1 MVGQIFKF
9 FIQFFKNKMST
20 EVKQQTQTERPKQVF
35 EDNDN
40 LKHTVPGSII
50 VDLTGDGKVVK
61 EILREGTGEQP
72 KDGDRVAVHYEG
84 RIRSTNH
91 KFDSSRASGK
101 PFEFTIGLRVIE
113 GWNIGVKSMHVG
125 ELSLFRID
133 SKYAYGKLGK
143 QPDIQPDEDLI
154 FEIELLEIK
163 VGPTKQQM
171 AVEKARGECER
182 GNIAFRE
189 GRLDDAL
196 NDYCQGRLT
205 LMFEGKDESDPSY
218 FSQDYADVKLRLN
231 RNLAVAYAK
240 KGDPKQSLQYA
251 NEVLDFLPNDPKALL
266 KKCEALINLEKL
278 ADARKTLTYALG
290 VTHNDPAFKLVRE
303 RLEKLEKEERVR
315 ENQTFKKMKKAMLEG
330 EEPKKE

>member
-1 MVGQIFKF
+1 
-9 FIQFFKNKMST
+9 MSSET
-20 EVKQQTQTERPKQVF
+20 HKPEENQQPQPDQPKTIIHV
-35 EDNDN
+35 NDN
-40 LKHTVPGSII
+40 QKHTVPGTQI
-50 VDLTGDGKVVK
+50 VDLTGDGKIIK

-72 KDGDRVAVHYEG
+72 KDGDRVSVHYEG

-91 KFDSSRASGK
+91 KFDSSRAAGK

-113 GWNIGVKSMHVG
+113 GWNIGLKSMHVG

-163 VGPTKQQM
+163 LGPTKQQM

-182 GNIAFRE
+182 GNVAFRE

-218 FSQDYADVKLRLN
+218 FSPEYAEVKLRLN

-251 NEVLDFLPNDPKALL
+251 NEVLDFVPNDPKALL
-266 KKCEALINLEKL
+266 KKIEALINMEKL
-278 ADARKTLTYALG
+278 EDARKTLTYALG
-290 VTHNDPAFKLVRE
+290 VTHNDPAFRQVRE
-303 RLEKLEKEERVR
+303 KLEKLEKEERVR
-315 ENQTFKKMKKAMLEG
+315 QNQTFKKMKKVMLDG
-330 EEPKKE
+330 EESNKE